1 MKDLEYHTKQYESPK
16 RSTVAFVD
24 WLETFEV
31 LERSNILDMACGG
44 GGLTSS
50 ICPRDFPPQRF

>member
-16 RSTVAFVD
+16 RSTVVFVD

-44 GGLTSS
+44 GG
-50 ICPRDFPPQRF
+50 